1 MDDKKE
7 IIRIIDSLSSSIKK
21 IESDKNQ
28 LFIILW
34 VGLGFLFS
42 ILSEELLSSWVAAI
56 VIAGTYAYGFY
67 KRNDLK
73 NLHDAKSGYLKKLNS

>member
-7 IIRIIDSLSSSIKK
+7 IIRIIDNLSSSIEK

-56 VIAGTYAYGFY
+56 TIAGTYAYGFY
-67 KRNDLK
+67 KKNELK
-73 NLHDAKSGYLKKLNS
+73 SLHDSKSEYLKKLNS